1 MTSMQAA
8 TLYARL
14 FCLFMLV
21 LKANV
26 GRVRTQH
33 KVGFGDGGNQP
44 LQRSLRVQGNAVE
57 DVPVVL
63 FGLLGLGALAAPA
76 LLIHGIGGS
85 FLIGR
90 ILHAFGLGGS
100 SGSSFGRSVG
110 TLITALVMLV
120 TAGSCAWY
128 ALT

>member
-1 MTSMQAA
+1 MTSMQTAV
-8 TLYARL
+8 LYAGL
-14 FCLFMLV
+14 FCLFMLL
-21 LKANV
+21 LKVNV
-26 GRVRTQH
+26 GRVRTKH
-33 KVGFGDGGNQP
+33 KVGFGDGGHDEM
-44 LQRSLRVQGNAVE
+44 QRSLRVQGNAVE

-63 FGLLGLGALAAPA
+63 VGLIGLGALSAPA
-76 LLIHGIGGS
+76 LLIHGLGGS

-100 SGSSFGRSVG
+100 SGSSFGRSTG
-110 TLITALVMLV
+110 TLITAVVMLV